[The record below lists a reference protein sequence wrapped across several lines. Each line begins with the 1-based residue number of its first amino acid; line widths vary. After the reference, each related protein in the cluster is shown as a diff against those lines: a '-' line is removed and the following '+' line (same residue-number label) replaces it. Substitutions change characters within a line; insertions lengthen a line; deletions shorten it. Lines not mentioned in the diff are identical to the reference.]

1 MYEPTT
7 AKPAPEQIKG
17 SGRFS
22 LRSLSPTGSTF
33 RRGSMTSASPGR
45 MRHSLRADSNEA
57 SSSRVRI
64 PTFSKATGKKAKSR
78 LSSSRFGDSSDE
90 EDGRNAFSS
99 RFADSSDEDDFRS
112 VQSKSQGRSKTMR
125 NNMSSASAAAA
136 AMGAPARQRQETESP
151 DLPDSD
157 DEDVP
162 PPRQQVANGTTNG
175 KANGSLHR
183 SGSGRGN
190 IGGSHHS
197 AAAILDA
204 APARPAQKRRGSF
217 MSAILGRKKGQ
228 TGKIAK
234 GTGESAARRDTPLER
249 STDELSMIRTGSNN
263 SRPRLQKRQPSWP
276 FPDEPGVGTAS
287 SKDRPS
293 TATGPTQ
300 TKPQTDYA
308 ARRSSSYNGPVSAS
322 ALADDVAAPPSEAN
336 TGTPKKKKFGT
347 LRKMFRLG
355 D

>member
-1 MYEPTT
+1 
-7 AKPAPEQIKG
+7 
-17 SGRFS
+17 
-22 LRSLSPTGSTF
+22 
-33 RRGSMTSASPGR
+33 
-45 MRHSLRADSNEA
+45 
-57 SSSRVRI
+57 
-64 PTFSKATGKKAKSR
+64 
-78 LSSSRFGDSSDE
+78 
-90 EDGRNAFSS
+90 
-99 RFADSSDEDDFRS
+99 
-112 VQSKSQGRSKTMR
+112 
-125 NNMSSASAAAA
+125 
-136 AMGAPARQRQETESP
+136 
-151 DLPDSD
+151 
-157 DEDVP
+157 
-162 PPRQQVANGTTNG
+162 
-175 KANGSLHR
+175 
-183 SGSGRGN
+183 
-190 IGGSHHS
+190 
-197 AAAILDA
+197 
-204 APARPAQKRRGSF
+204 

-293 TATGPTQ
+293 TAAGPTQ

-308 ARRSSSYNGPVSAS
+308 ARRSASYNGPVDAS